1 MKKSWAYWFFL
12 NEILSVL
19 GLNSGYTVNI
29 PLCLQEFLGLR
40 PQELLQAKGYLTIY
54 PSSCPN
60 TDTVK
65 CSAKWLLLCSA
76 TQCILINCDEDDFGV
91 SVTFRTSQEIQCLP
105 YEGIFFRDLF
115 HETTYLLLKNK
126 YGDLLNLSY
135 IHIYFIC

>member
-1 MKKSWAYWFFL
+1 MIHYEAVSSNSPLRLCSLVHCSGGTVCGWLAAYPPVGF
-12 NEILSVL
+12 SVHMPD
-19 GLNSGYTVNI
+19 SG
-29 PLCLQEFLGLR
+29 
-40 PQELLQAKGYLTIY
+40 
-54 PSSCPN
+54 S
-60 TDTVK
+60 
-65 CSAKWLLLCSA
+65 LLLCSA

>member
-1 MKKSWAYWFFL
+1 MAAHCNVMRCSA
-12 NEILSVL
+12 VL
-19 GLNSGYTVNI
+19 CSAVQCSAVQSPSGTPSGEGV
-29 PLCLQEFLGLR
+29 
-40 PQELLQAKGYLTIY
+40 YLTVY

-115 HETTYLLLKNK
+115 HETTHLLLKNK